1 MVKNHHIPF
10 QENMVFLVVYCGHGG
25 GDASMIKTLYDIV
38 NGSAPANTSLENSLE
53 SHLMAIAAEESR
65 LQDGEVIRR

>member
-1 MVKNHHIPF
+1 
-10 QENMVFLVVYCGHGG
+10 
-25 GDASMIKTLYDIV
+25 MIKTLYDIV